1 LGVKFA
7 ENDDAIKKNKLY
19 QALNQ
24 SQAQKSSDQQAGK
37 VTGELVPAHADGVET
52 KAKHWRR
59 RKRFFDCEI
68 KGICYFEIF

>member
-24 SQAQKSSDQQAGK
+24 SQAQKSGGQHAAK
-37 VTGELVPAHADGVET
+37 VTGELVLLMPTGLKQKPSIRGGGSDFLI
-52 KAKHWRR
+52 AK
-59 RKRFFDCEI
+59 
-68 KGICYFEIF
+68 

>member
-24 SQAQKSSDQQAGK
+24 SQAQKSGGQHAGK
-37 VTGELVPAHADGVET
+37 VTRELVPAHADGVET
-52 KAKHWRR
+52 KAKHSRR

-68 KGICYFEIF
+68 KGICYFETF